1 MIYPINWLAGFVPST
16 VFTYQEIQVT
26 QTIPPW
32 PLQDT
37 LRQGLCDFRGRFAC
51 DARAAQEVILDS
63 IKESVELIEA
73 RLKQQIHWRKVYV
86 QQRCILIIMILCV
99 YQEKRGG
106 KLLKS

>member
-1 MIYPINWLAGFVPST
+1 M
-16 VFTYQEIQVT
+16 T

-63 IKESVELIEA
+63 MKESVELIEA

-86 QQRCILIIMILCV
+86 PQRCRLIIMILCV
-99 YQEKRGG
+99 YQEK
-106 KLLKS
+106 KLLKSYDP